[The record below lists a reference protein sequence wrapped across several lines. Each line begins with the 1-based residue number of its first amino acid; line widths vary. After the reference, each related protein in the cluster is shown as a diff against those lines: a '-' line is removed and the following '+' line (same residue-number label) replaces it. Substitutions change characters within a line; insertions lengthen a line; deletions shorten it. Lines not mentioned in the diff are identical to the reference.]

1 MWLLVAVRAP
11 GGTAIRHSDMATW
24 GRRMVVQQAAMRE
37 DQVRGL
43 GRLVRGLRQWL
54 QGWPLLAQPPSLV
67 AYVMAVL
74 AGDFA
79 VIGWELSRARP
90 HAGELFLFGALL
102 ACGAV
107 CIEATRRLGMPA
119 GVSRDLLSAWWLPIA
134 LLLPPVYVLIAP
146 LLLTVVM
153 QVRVRR
159 SAVYRRLFSAAALG
173 LSGG

>member
-11 GGTAIRHSDMATW
+11 GDTAIRRSDMATW
-24 GRRMVVQQAAMRE
+24 GRRMAVQQVAMRE

-54 QGWPLLAQPPSLV
+54 QGWPLLAQPVPLA
-67 AYVMAVL
+67 AYVMTVL

-79 VIGWELSRARP
+79 LLGWELLRARP

-146 LLLTVVM
+146 LLLSVLV
-153 QVRVRR
+153 QLRVR
-159 SAVYRRLFSAAALG
+159 SSVFYRRAFSAAGLG
-173 LSGG
+173 L